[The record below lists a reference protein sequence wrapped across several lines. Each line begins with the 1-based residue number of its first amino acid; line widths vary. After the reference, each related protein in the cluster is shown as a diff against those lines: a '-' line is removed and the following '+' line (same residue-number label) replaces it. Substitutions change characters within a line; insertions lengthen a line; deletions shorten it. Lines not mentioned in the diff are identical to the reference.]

1 MYSDIVLK
9 YDSIG
14 RFQGTFGRR
23 GQGPGEFER
32 IHALH
37 VDNLDTLYLF
47 DYNLSRMSVFAPNDS
62 FVRAMAIP
70 RAQPLEAIKLS
81 DRDWVFA
88 AMIFSPSRTGLPLQH
103 VRDGEIVRSFGAQNP
118 ALLPGNDQAAFRHIA
133 RAAGANLV
141 WSSMEDRYQ
150 LELWSMTGVLHR
162 VLVRRAQWFPAPPPI
177 PAPADSMRP
186 PPPLVRRIIQRSDSL
201 IAVLAYVSDANW
213 RPSPELAL
221 LPNVHRAF
229 DTVIELIR
237 PSDGRLIT
245 SARFDEFISG
255 FLPGGDRVYGVRLDG
270 DVMVVDIWQVVLTR

>member
-1 MYSDIVLK
+1 
-9 YDSIG
+9 
-14 RFQGTFGRR
+14 
-23 GQGPGEFER
+23 
-32 IHALH
+32 
-37 VDNLDTLYLF
+37 
-47 DYNLSRMSVFAPNDS
+47 
-62 FVRAMAIP
+62 
-70 RAQPLEAIKLS
+70 
-81 DRDWVFA
+81 
-88 AMIFSPSRTGLPLQH
+88 
-103 VRDGEIVRSFGAQNP
+103 
-118 ALLPGNDQAAFRHIA
+118 
-133 RAAGANLV
+133 
-141 WSSMEDRYQ
+141 
-150 LELWSMTGVLHR
+150 
-162 VLVRRAQWFPAPPPI
+162 
-177 PAPADSMRP
+177 MRP